1 MTTVTDQ
8 QRVANFMGA
17 LSHLLCGKPGRQSE
31 FNRRAEVIVSGLE
44 PHAMQLMQVAP
55 ILRSTGVPL
64 IWIHPTD
71 NPHRP
76 RIGLA
81 ALCGGQSFFVE
92 SCMLWMGPGDDRASL
107 VPDSFGL
114 GAFRFKNDL
123 KLRYSQRAPAK
134 TFEDGMSGMVRAYER
149 LLDIQVRQAERG
161 QTFELPELCQ
171 AA

>member
-8 QRVANFMGA
+8 QCVANFMGA
-17 LSHLLCGKPGRQSE
+17 LSHLLCGKPGRQTE
-31 FNRRAEVIVSGLE
+31 FNRHAEVIVSGLE

-55 ILRSTGVPL
+55 MLRRTGIPL
-64 IWIHPTD
+64 IWIHPTE
-71 NPHRP
+71 NPHLP

-81 ALCGGQSFFVE
+81 ALCGGRSFFVE
-92 SCMLWMGPGDDRASL
+92 NCMLWMGPGDDRASL

-114 GAFRFKNDL
+114 GSFRLKNDL

-134 TFEDGMSGMVRAYER
+134 TFEGGMPGMARAYER
-149 LLDIQVRQAERG
+149 LLDLQIQQRERSE
-161 QTFELPELCQ
+161 TFELPELRQ